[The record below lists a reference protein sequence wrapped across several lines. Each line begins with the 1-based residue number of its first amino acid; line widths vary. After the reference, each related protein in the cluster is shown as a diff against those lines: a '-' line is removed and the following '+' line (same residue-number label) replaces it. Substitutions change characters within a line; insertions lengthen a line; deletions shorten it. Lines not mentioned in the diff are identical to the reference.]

1 MELADQALVKKVN
14 AELEENLAVNN
25 VPRGKRSIMEAGL
38 VLGREELEVAVKSV
52 LIEANPLRG
61 LENPE
66 IRVKVSDLTRDFMI
80 RV

>member
-14 AELEENLAVNN
+14 AELEENLAVN

-66 IRVKVSDLTRDFMI
+66 IRVKVSDLTRDFII
-80 RV
+80 RG

>member
-25 VPRGKRSIMEAGL
+25 VPRGKRSIMEAAL
-38 VLGREELEVAVKSV
+38 VLGREELEVGVKSV
-52 LIEANPLRG
+52 LIVANPLRDQ
-61 LENPE
+61 ENLE

>member
-14 AELEENLAVNN
+14 AELEENLAVN

>member
-1 MELADQALVKKVN
+1 MELADLALVKKVN
-14 AELEENLAVNN
+14 AEPEENLGVNA
-25 VPRGKRSIMEAGL
+25 PRGKRSIMEAAL

>member
-14 AELEENLAVNN
+14 AELEENLAVN
-25 VPRGKRSIMEAGL
+25 VPRGKRSIMEAAL
-38 VLGREELEVAVKSV
+38 VLGREELEVGVKSV
-52 LIEANPLRG
+52 LIVANPLRDQ
-61 LENPE
+61 ENLE

>member
-1 MELADQALVKKVN
+1 
-14 AELEENLAVNN
+14 
-25 VPRGKRSIMEAGL
+25 MEAAL

-52 LIEANPLRG
+52 PIGANPLRD

>member
-1 MELADQALVKKVN
+1 MELADQASVKKVN
-14 AELEENLAVNN
+14 AEPEENLAVNA
-25 VPRGKRSIMEAGL
+25 PRGKRSIMDAAL
-38 VLGREELEVAVKSV
+38 VLGREELEVAVKSAP
-52 LIEANPLRG
+52 IGANPLRD